1 MIIDKVILDELSSK
15 AKESPRLRCN
25 MDLRNS
31 PDDQSQRMLNALEPG
46 TVMPIHRHLASSET
60 VVIIRGRIRWLFYDE
75 QGRITEST
83 ELWSDGDVRMLNV
96 EKGRWHSLECLESGS
111 VLFESKDGPYLPLE
125 EDEVLT
131 SFPSKNEDKEYGHET
146 FI

>member
-1 MIIDKVILDELSSK
+1 MIIDKKILDELKVK
-15 AKESPRLRCN
+15 AKENPRLRCN
-25 MDLRNS
+25 LDMRNS
-31 PDDQSQRMLNALEPG
+31 ADDQSQRMLNALEPG

-60 VVIIRGRIRWLFYDE
+60 VIVIRGRIRWLFYDE

-111 VLFESKDGPYLPLE
+111 VLFETKDGPYHPLE
-125 EDEVLT
+125 EDEIIVC
-131 SFPSKNEDKEYGHET
+131 KGYET
-146 FI
+146 TITNI

>member
-1 MIIDKVILDELSSK
+1 MLPVNCDKEMLIDKKIFDELSAQ
-15 AKESPRLRCN
+15 AKVSSRLR
-25 MDLRNS
+25 MAKDLRNS

-60 VVIIRGRIRWLFYDE
+60 VIILRGRIRWLFYDE

-111 VLFESKDGPYLPLE
+111 VLFEAKDGPYHPLE
-125 EDEVLT
+125 EDEIMNL
-131 SFPSKNEDKEYGHET
+131 K
-146 FI
+146 

>member
-1 MIIDKVILDELSSK
+1 MVVDKKILDELTAK
-15 AKESPRLRCN
+15 AKESPRLRYN
-25 MDLRNS
+25 LDMRNS
-31 PDDQSQRMLNALEPG
+31 ADDQSQRMLNALEPG

-60 VVIIRGRIRWLFYDE
+60 VIIIRGRIRWLFYDE

-111 VLFESKDGPYLPLE
+111 VLFEAKDGPYHPLE
-125 EDEVLT
+125 EDEIMNL
-131 SFPSKNEDKEYGHET
+131 K
-146 FI
+146 

>member
-1 MIIDKVILDELSSK
+1 MVVDKKILDELTAK
-15 AKESPRLRCN
+15 AKENPRLRCN
-25 MDLRNS
+25 LDMRNS
-31 PDDQSQRMLNALEPG
+31 EDDQSQRMLNALEPG

-111 VLFESKDGPYLPLE
+111 VLFEAKDGPYHPLE
-125 EDEVLT
+125 EDEIMNL
-131 SFPSKNEDKEYGHET
+131 K
-146 FI
+146 